1 MGRALRLG
9 STLAAVAVFAA
20 SAVAQPRPD
29 AAGAT
34 APAAASDLSVARPA
48 SSPGGAAFEEGV
60 AAYDRGQFERAFAL
74 WLPLAEQGRVAAQ
87 FNLAALYENGQGVAQ
102 NDAEAARWYLKAAE
116 QGDAEA
122 QVRVGS
128 LFEQGKGVP
137 RDLDQASYWYGKV
150 LAEGRKAPR
159 QTVQLARERLAA
171 LSRLDAPG
179 DVFAYPGGRFVIRSA
194 ESGECVIALQ
204 GEINRRASAAFD
216 KVLAETASRR
226 CNRPATLLLESPGGV
241 VADGLW
247 LGTQVRKGG
256 LRTVARYGCASSCG
270 LIFLGGVDRVLWG
283 ARAAIG
289 FHQAAW
295 SRGTVRQCDEPD
307 SSDSLKIRDY
317 LRSVIPVSADEVFQ
331 LAMSTSCD
339 AISWVRGERALQ
351 LGVATALEAQ
361 GVDVFGP
368 KAAREQRP

>member
-1 MGRALRLG
+1 MRRALRLG
-9 STLAAVAVFAA
+9 STLTAATVLAA
-20 SAVAQPRPD
+20 GAVAQPQPD

-34 APAAASDLSVARPA
+34 APAAASDSSVARPA
-48 SSPGGAAFEEGV
+48 SSPGATFEEGV
-60 AAYDRGQFERAFAL
+60 AAYDRGEFERAFAL

-102 NDAEAARWYLKAAE
+102 SDAQAAHWYLKAAE

-122 QVRVGS
+122 QFRIGS

-137 RDLDQASYWYGKV
+137 RDLDKASYWYGKV
-150 LAEGRKAPR
+150 LAEGRGATR
-159 QTVQLARERLAA
+159 QTVRLARDRLAA
-171 LSRLDAPG
+171 LSRVDAPG

-194 ESGECVIALQ
+194 ESGDCVVALQ
-204 GEINRRASAAFD
+204 GDINRRASAAFE

-226 CNRPATLLLESPGGV
+226 CNRPATLLLESPGGL

-247 LGTQVRKGG
+247 LGAQVRKGG
-256 LRTVARYGCASSCG
+256 LRTVARYECASSCG

-307 SSDSLKIRDY
+307 SGDSLKIRDY
-317 LRSVIPVSADEVFQ
+317 LRSMIPVSADEVFRI
-331 LAMSTSCD
+331 AMSTSCD

-368 KAAREQRP
+368 KAAREHKP